1 MIKLDKI
8 LQQEIT
14 RKQFVVSALSAFVGL
29 LGVSTFLGVFTK
41 SIEKQPERPGYGEQ
55 GYGP

>member
-8 LQQEIT
+8 LQQELT
-14 RKQFVVSALSAFVGL
+14 RKQFVVSTVSAFVGL
-29 LGVSTFLGVFTK
+29 LGISTFLGAFTK
-41 SIEKQPERPGYGEQ
+41 NIEKRPERPGYGDQ